1 MKFYET
7 TYIIHSALQAGRLD
21 DLTKTIEDKVKKAGG
36 KIVFSDSWGRKKL
49 AHMIDKQKYGTYMFF
64 QFTLDDN
71 SNLSDLNQAFE
82 LNVNVLRHLIVK
94 IEENQMMETR
104 EVQEKSEPQNNS
116 KDMEKTTTPE
126 DEKATEETAKE
137 EAAPGDEKA
146 TEETTGEEATTEEEN
161 KSEDK

>member
-21 DLTKTIEDKVKKAGG
+21 DLTKSIEDKVKKIGG

-71 SNLSDLNQAFE
+71 SNLSDLNQEFE

-94 IEENQMMETR
+94 IEENEIMETR
-104 EVQEKSEPQNNS
+104 EVQEKSEPQTKS
-116 KDMEKTTTPE
+116 E
-126 DEKATEETAKE
+126 DIQKAAVPKETIATE
-137 EAAPGDEKA
+137 
-146 TEETTGEEATTEEEN
+146 EEATTEEEAATEEDN
-161 KSEDK
+161 VSEDK